1 MCFFQKPANL
11 GQVRKLLTDAEDA
24 AKRVTTDVTF
34 KRPDKAYI
42 EYIVCS
48 EILLH
53 IIPKNKDYTALKS
66 ERGEWHRKYQN
77 LCKVSERTLTSFG
90 SSATPHNEH
99 LRLLFQTGSEIAFPV
114 K

>member
-1 MCFFQKPANL
+1 MPADQ
-11 GQVRKLLTDAEDA
+11 GQVRKLLADAEEA

-48 EILLH
+48 ELLLH

-66 ERGEWHRKYQN
+66 ERGESHRKYQN
-77 LCKVSERTLTSFG
+77 LCKVSERTLTSIG
-90 SSATPHNEH
+90 PSAIPHIEH
-99 LRLLFQTGSEIAFPV
+99 LRLPFQPGSEIAFPV
-114 K
+114 E